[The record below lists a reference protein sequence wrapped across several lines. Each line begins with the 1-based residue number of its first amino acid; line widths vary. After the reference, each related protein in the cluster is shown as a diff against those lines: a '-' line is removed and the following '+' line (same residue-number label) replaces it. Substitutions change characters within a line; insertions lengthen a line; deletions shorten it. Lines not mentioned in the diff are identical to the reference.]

1 MQRHR
6 LTLWAGVLLL
16 AACGVT
22 GGGEQSL
29 PVDDASDVQLSLN
42 QAELIAIPDSDVTLA
57 VWQSQNAFALKR
69 GNQGFGSAKK
79 TSYELLFADSSHDP
93 AAQRVTGEASLYL
106 VQFYGVALPEMR
118 DALTKFGGESVAP
131 FPLHA
136 YVMRLS
142 AQALEVARSSRFVRA
157 VEPFAAS
164 HRFSLARDVRA
175 GEPRHYLIRP
185 SSDRPEVRGALVTE
199 LTSLGASV
207 VLSTAGN
214 YLVHASMTPEQV
226 AQAAELGEVL
236 HIDAW
241 SAPESDM
248 DKVRIISGADFL
260 ESTIGFT
267 GTGVRGEV
275 MDGNVDDTHPD
286 LKNRGILF
294 HGPRSSDDPFH
305 GTATTGIVFGDGTAN
320 RKGRGLLPTGQPIFA
335 SYNNLVHDA
344 DAGTYDRHS
353 HVAELNQAPYQAV
366 FQSNSW
372 GSGLTQE
379 YTNISAE
386 MDNTI
391 FDLDFLIFNSMSN
404 SGTRDARPE
413 AWAKNVVSIGG
424 VKHFDTLDTADDKWA
439 GGGTIGPA
447 KDGRLKPELSHFWD
461 MTFAPTPGGGYT
473 EFGGTSGAT
482 PITAGYA
489 GLFLQMWSAGMFGN
503 PTPGATVFENRPH
516 FTTSKAVLMNT
527 ATQWAFSG
535 ATHDLT
541 RVHQGFGRVDVKRL
555 YELRNSML
563 IINETDLLT
572 QGQVKRYEV
581 TVAASTP
588 EFRATL
594 TWAEPAAVPS
604 AGLQR
609 INDLT
614 LKVTA
619 PNGTVYFGN
628 NGLDAAMFS
637 TSGGVA
643 NTKDTAESVYV
654 NAPAAGTWV
663 VEVRGDEIVQDNHR
677 ETTAVDADFALV
689 VSGIVRDTTG
699 TPTVTFTA
707 PANNSTV
714 SGTVKLTA
722 STTGSV
728 AKVRFGLPNGTS
740 VDDATAPYEASFD
753 STLLA
758 NGAAQVTAVA
768 QTASGT
774 SSPLATLDLT
784 VKNTTTNAAPTVTLV
799 VPTGSVRGTVSLTAT
814 AADSDGTVAKVR
826 FTLPGGAT
834 VDDTTAPYSVSFDTS
849 TVAAGTYTVKAVAT
863 DNLGLD
869 SAASTQTLTV
879 AASTSCANGTVAA
892 TGLPLAIA
900 DAPGA
905 GLSVPFVVSGDG
917 KVTTVSISLNIKHTY
932 RGDLLVQLVSPT
944 GVAKD
949 ISRRA
954 GGSADDLIISKKAI
968 AGFAG
973 AAAAGTWKLTVA
985 DLAKADVG
993 TLNSASIQVQTDCTP

>member
-6 LTLWAGVLLL
+6 LTLWVGVLLL
-16 AACGVT
+16 AGCSQPDV
-22 GGGEQSL
+22 GEQSIA
-29 PVDDASDVQLSLN
+29 VDDSSNLQLSLS
-42 QAELIAIPDSDVTLA
+42 QAEIIAIPDSDVSIA
-57 VWQSQNAFALKR
+57 VWQSQSAFAFKR
-69 GNQGFGSAKK
+69 GGGAFGSAKK
-79 TSYELLFADSSHDP
+79 TSYELLFRDSSHDP

-142 AQALEVARSSRFVRA
+142 PQALEVARSSRFVRA
-157 VEPFAAS
+157 VEPFAGS
-164 HRFSLARDVRA
+164 RRYSLAPNLRTD
-175 GEPRHYLIRP
+175 EPRHYVIRP
-185 SSDRPEVRGALVTE
+185 SSDRPDVRGSLLAE

-207 VLSTAGN
+207 QLFTAGN
-214 YLVHASMTPEQV
+214 YLVHATMTPQQV
-226 AQAAELGEVL
+226 ALAAELGEVL

-241 SAPESDM
+241 AAPESDM

-260 ESTIGFT
+260 ESTLGFT

-275 MDGNVDDTHPD
+275 MDGNVADDHPD

-294 HGPRSSDDPFH
+294 HGARSTDNPFH

-335 SYNNLVHDA
+335 SYNNLVQNA
-344 DAGTYDRHS
+344 DAGTYDRRT
-353 HVAELNQAPYQAV
+353 HVAELNQPPYQAV

-503 PTPGATVFENRPH
+503 PTPGTTVFENRPH
-516 FTTSKAVLMNT
+516 FTTTKAVLMNT

-555 YELRNSML
+555 YEMRNSML

-581 TVAASTP
+581 KVIAATP

-604 AGLQR
+604 AGQQR

-619 PNGTVYFGN
+619 PDGTVYFGN

-637 TSGGVA
+637 TSGGTA
-643 NTKDTAESVYV
+643 NTKDTTESVYV
-654 NAPAAGTWV
+654 KAPAAGTWV
-663 VEVRGDEIVQDNHR
+663 VEVRADEIVQDNHR
-677 ETTAVDADFALV
+677 ETAAVDADFALV
-689 VSGIVRDTTG
+689 VSGIERETAG

-707 PANNSTV
+707 PANQSTV
-714 SGTVKLTA
+714 SGTVKLSA
-722 STTGSV
+722 STTGNV

-753 STLLA
+753 STALA
-758 NGAAQVTAVA
+758 NGPVQVTAVA
-768 QTASGT
+768 QTATGT
-774 SSPLATLDLT
+774 SSTLATLNLT
-784 VKNTTTNAAPTVTLV
+784 VRNTTNAAPTVALV
-799 VPTGSVRGTVSLTAT
+799 VPDGGVRGTVELTAT

-834 VDDTTAPYSVSFDTS
+834 IDDATAPYSVSFDTS
-849 TVAAGTYTVKAVAT
+849 TVASGAHTVKAVAT
-863 DNLGLD
+863 DNLGLE

-879 AASTSCANGTVAA
+879 AASTACANGAVAA

-900 DAPGA
+900 DSPGA
-905 GLSVPFVVSGDG
+905 GLSVPFVITGDG
-917 KVTTVSISLNIKHTY
+917 KVTSVLISLNIKHTY

-944 GVAKD
+944 GVTKD
-949 ISRRA
+949 ISRRE
-954 GGSADDLIISKKAI
+954 GGSADDLVISKKAI
-968 AGFAG
+968 AGFTG
-973 AAAAGTWKLTVA
+973 AAGAGTWKLKVA

-993 TLNSASIQVQTDCTP
+993 TLNSASIQLQTDCTP